1 MKFID
6 EFRNEVIAKKLIQ
19 QMSRISLEN
28 INIMEVCGTHTMAL
42 FKYGIPELLPKGVR
56 IISGPGCPVCV
67 TSADYIESAIE
78 ISHVK
83 NVIILSFGDMLKVT
97 SNENGSLLK
106 RKSQGGDIRMIYSP
120 MDALKIAADNPLKK
134 VVFLSV
140 GFEPTTSIIAVAVI
154 EAYKQNIN
162 NLFFLTSNKITTS
175 ALKELFKDKET
186 NIQGF
191 LLPGHVS
198 TIIGEKSY
206 NFLQNDFKIPSV
218 IAGFELLD
226 LLQGINTLLL
236 LIVKNKALVINEYKR
251 AVKREGNIIALNYIN
266 EVFKVIDCNW
276 RGIGMIPSSGY
287 ALNEKYEKFDALKHF
302 NIEEKI
308 YEEKTG
314 CICGEILKGIKTPSD
329 CKLFGS
335 ICTEEN
341 PIGPCMVSSEGT
353 CAAHFKYSIG

>member
-1 MKFID
+1 MRHIT
-6 EFRNEVIAKKLIQ
+6 EFRNEVIAKKLIKQ
-19 QMSRISLEN
+19 ISQISLKN
-28 INIMEVCGTHTMAL
+28 TNIMEVCGTHTMAL

-78 ISHVK
+78 ISLIK
-83 NVIILSFGDMLKVT
+83 DVIILSFGDMLKVT
-97 SNENGSLLK
+97 SHENGSLLK

-120 MDALKIAADNPLKK
+120 MDAIKIAVDNPNKK

-154 EAYKQNIN
+154 ETYKLNIK
-162 NLFFLTSNKITTS
+162 NLFFLTSNKITIA
-175 ALKELFKDKET
+175 ALKELFKDKQT

-206 NFLQNDFKIPSV
+206 DFLQEDFKIPSV

-236 LIVKNKALVINEYKR
+236 SIVKNKAVVINEYKR
-251 AVKREGNIIALNYIN
+251 AVKMEGNITALNYIN
-266 EVFKVIDCNW
+266 EVFKVTDCNW
-276 RGIGMIPSSGY
+276 RGIGIIQSSGF

-302 NIEEKI
+302 NIEGKT
-308 YEEKTG
+308 YEEKAG
-314 CICGEILKGIKTPSD
+314 CICGEVLKGRKTPSD
-329 CKLFGS
+329 CNLFGS

-353 CAAHFKYSIG
+353 CAVHYKYRVG

>member
-1 MKFID
+1 MKYVT
-6 EFRNEVIAKKLIQ
+6 EFRNEIIAKKLIQ
-19 QMSRISLEN
+19 QMSQISLEN

-78 ISHVK
+78 ISHIK
-83 NVIILSFGDMLKVT
+83 DVIILSFGDMLKVT
-97 SNENGSLLK
+97 SHKNGSLLK

-120 MDALKIAADNPLKK
+120 MDALKIAVDNPFKK

-140 GFEPTTSIIAVAVI
+140 GFEPTTSIIAVTVI
-154 EAYKQNIN
+154 EAHKQNIN
-162 NLFFLTSNKITTS
+162 NLFFLTSNKITTA
-175 ALKELFKDKET
+175 ALSELFKDKET

-191 LLPGHVS
+191 ILPGHVS

-206 NFLQNDFKIPSV
+206 GFLQEDFKIPSV

-236 LIVKNKALVINEYKR
+236 LIEKNKALVINEYKR
-251 AVKREGNIIALNYIN
+251 AVRKEGNITALNYIN
-266 EVFKVIDCNW
+266 EVFKVTDCNW
-276 RGIGMIPSSGY
+276 RGIGMIPSSGFT
-287 ALNEKYEKFDALKHF
+287 LNDRYEKFDALKHF
-302 NIEEKI
+302 NIEGKTC
-308 YEEKTG
+308 EEKAG
-314 CICGEILKGIKTPSD
+314 CICGEILKGRKIPSD
-329 CKLFGS
+329 CELFGGV
-335 ICTEEN
+335 CTEEN

-353 CAAHFKYSIG
+353 CAAHFKYSVG

>member
-1 MKFID
+1 MKFVT

-19 QMSRISLEN
+19 QMSQISLKN
-28 INIMEVCGTHTMAL
+28 TNIMEVCGTHTMAL

-67 TSADYIESAIE
+67 TSSDYIESAIE
-78 ISHVK
+78 ISHIR

-97 SNENGSLLK
+97 SYENGSLLK
-106 RKSQGGDIRMIYSP
+106 RKSQGADIRMIYSP
-120 MDALKIAADNPLKK
+120 MDALKIAKDNPLKT

-140 GFEPTTSIIAVAVI
+140 GFEPTTSIIAVVVI
-154 EAYKQNIN
+154 EANKQNIN
-162 NLFFLTSNKITTS
+162 NLFFLTSNKITTA
-175 ALKELFKDKET
+175 ALKELFKDKKT

-198 TIIGEKSY
+198 TIIGEESY
-206 NFLQNDFKIPSV
+206 DFLKQDFKIPSV

-226 LLQGINTLLL
+226 LLQGINSLLN
-236 LIVKNKALVINEYKR
+236 LIKTKKALVINEYKR
-251 AVKREGNIIALNYIN
+251 AVKRGGNITAVNYIN
-266 EVFKVIDCNW
+266 EVFKVGNCNW
-276 RGIGMIPSSGY
+276 RGIGMIPSSGFT
-287 ALNEKYEKFDALKHF
+287 LNDKYEKFDALKRF
-302 NIEEKI
+302 NIAEKT
-308 YEEKTG
+308 YEEIFG
-314 CICGEILKGIKTPSD
+314 CICGEILKGRKTPFD